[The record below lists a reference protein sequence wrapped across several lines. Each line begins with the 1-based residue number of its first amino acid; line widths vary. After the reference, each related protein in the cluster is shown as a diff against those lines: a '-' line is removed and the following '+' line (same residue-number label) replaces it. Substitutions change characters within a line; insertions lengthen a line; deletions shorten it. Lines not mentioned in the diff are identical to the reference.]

1 MSAIVAAAT
10 AASAEAEIASKS
22 EHHVSSAKRFEGT
35 YKNVAPVEW
44 LHLLATNFGNPDWAA
59 LYPINSKGSPTGL
72 LSPRMA
78 CKLFHDSL
86 FILQRADENP
96 KFLQDRLPE
105 STHKFY
111 KKKQW
116 RKQLIEGAR
125 RVACRLA
132 KGLAF
137 SPNCTAEECF
147 IQVVL
152 RDTFELGWRRIAT
165 IIETLPETDKD
176 KDFARVQR
184 LAGNDEI
191 GFLYKGESDQG
202 KEKKVDFKAWFK
214 AFHSDASHL
223 NDHVITV

>member
-1 MSAIVAAAT
+1 MVET
-10 AASAEAEIASKS
+10 APPTAHCKET
-22 EHHVSSAKRFEGT
+22 HTPKRFEGT
-35 YKNVAPVEW
+35 YKAAANVEW
-44 LHLLATNFGNPDWAA
+44 LSLLACNFNNPDWAA

-86 FILQRADENP
+86 FILGKGDENP

-116 RKQLIEGAR
+116 RKQFLEAGR

-137 SPNCTAEECF
+137 GPNCPAEEAF
-147 IQVVL
+147 IHVVL
-152 RDTFELGWRRIAT
+152 RDTFEMGWRRYAAMV
-165 IIETLPETDKD
+165 ETLPETDKD
-176 KDFARVQR
+176 RDFARVTR
-184 LAGNDEI
+184 LGANDEI
-191 GFLYKGESDQG
+191 AMLYKADGDAA

-214 AFHSDASHL
+214 AFNSTPAHL
-223 NDHVITV
+223 NDHVIVPSI